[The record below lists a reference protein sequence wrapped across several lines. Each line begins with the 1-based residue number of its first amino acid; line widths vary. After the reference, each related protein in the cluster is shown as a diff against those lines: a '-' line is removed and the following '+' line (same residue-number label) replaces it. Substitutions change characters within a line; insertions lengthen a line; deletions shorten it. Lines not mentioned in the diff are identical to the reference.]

1 MCFKRLLDVVVSL
14 LLIALLFPV
23 MVLLAILIVADMH
36 EWPFYSELRPGR
48 NQKLFLI
55 LKLKSMKSNPEQ
67 PERERLTRLG
77 AFLRKYSLDE
87 LPQLWNVLW
96 GSMSLVGPRPLK
108 KDYLPYYTP
117 TEQLRH
123 SVRPGI
129 TGMAQISGRNYLSWN
144 ERLRLDVVYVR
155 HLSFLLDLNIL
166 HQTLLVVFKAENVSV
181 LPEENETDLDA
192 ERK

>member
-14 LLIALLFPV
+14 WLIALLFPV
-23 MVLLAILIVADMH
+23 MVFLAILIVVDMH

-55 LKLKSMKSNPEQ
+55 LKLKSMKSDPGL
-67 PERERLTRLG
+67 PDRDRLTRLG

-108 KDYLPYYTP
+108 KDYLPYYTS
-117 TEQLRH
+117 TEQIRH

-166 HQTLLVVFKAENVSV
+166 HRTLLVVFKAENVSV